1 MGRFR
6 SFASRHYG
14 VMQVVVVVVAIEA
27 YELLR
32 HAMKPNW
39 AIAERHAQD
48 VVSWERSM
56 HIEWEEGLQQ
66 TFLRLPEVVRAMNVF
81 YFVGHFVLTSIF
93 FFWLYHTNRDAF
105 SRFRNGFLIATFIA
119 LVIHWRFPTAPPR
132 LANVGLEDTLRS
144 LSDIDIGSA
153 TSSSFSNPVAAVPSL
168 HAGWG
173 LGVGNGPVVFARPLS
188 WKGVGGGVGLVVF
201 ARPLIWKAIELAY
214 PIAVLLTIVVTGN
227 HYVFDALMGYAV
239 MAVGFLV
246 TSPRLWRGRDARLQP
261 SSA

>member
-1 MGRFR
+1 MGWFR

-14 VMQVVVVVVAIEA
+14 VLQVVVVVVAIEA

-48 VVSWERSM
+48 VVSWERSL

-66 TFLRLPEVVRAMNVF
+66 TFLRLPDLVRAMNVF

-105 SRFRNGFLIATFIA
+105 SRFRNGFLVATFIA

-132 LANVGLEDTLRS
+132 LANVGLQDTLRS
-144 LSDIDIGSA
+144 LSNIDIGSP

-168 HAGWG
+168 HAGWA
-173 LGVGNGPVVFARPLS
+173 LGV
-188 WKGVGGGVGLVVF
+188 GVGLVLY
-201 ARPLIWKAIELAY
+201 ARPLFWKLVGVFY
-214 PIAVLLTIVVTGN
+214 PIAVVLTIVVTGN
-227 HYVFDALMGYAV
+227 HFVFDALAGMLVMGL
-239 MAVGFLV
+239 GFWIAEWLRHGPR
-246 TSPRLWRGRDARLQP
+246 TSLHPATRRL
-261 SSA
+261 